1 MTTYP
6 AARRQKPDR
15 DQAANAAE
23 AEGDAILA
31 VLRRIGDHW
40 QQPTDCVGWSV
51 RDITAHLVGQAED
64 LASLFTV
71 TRRIRHGRRHF
82 PDRIELDALTAQQI
96 ADHTEDSGPQ
106 LVTAFA
112 TAWPR
117 ALRSVRRMPAVIR
130 NRTIR
135 PGIPD
140 PPRWTIGYLQ
150 DIIYSRDLW
159 MHRVDL
165 CRATDQPMVFDDHDR
180 WIVNEV
186 IRDLAASWTGPA
198 VTLELTGP
206 AGDKFQLGDSAPT
219 GHVRADAVD
228 FLRGLSGRPVDHAL
242 AARNAPAVRALQTAR
257 VTF

>member
-106 LVTAFA
+106 LVR
-112 TAWPR
+112 PSR
-117 ALRSVRRMPAVIR
+117 
-130 NRTIR
+130 R
-135 PGIPD
+135 PGRARAALGTSDASSHPQPYD
-140 PPRWTIGYLQ
+140 PPRHTRPAALDHRLPPGHHLQ
-150 DIIYSRDLW
+150 PRSLD
-159 MHRVDL
+159 
-165 CRATDQPMVFDDHDR
+165 
-180 WIVNEV
+180 
-186 IRDLAASWTGPA
+186 
-198 VTLELTGP
+198 
-206 AGDKFQLGDSAPT
+206 AP
-219 GHVRADAVD
+219 R
-228 FLRGLSGRPVDHAL
+228 
-242 AARNAPAVRALQTAR
+242 
-257 VTF
+257 